1 MNKKKTL
8 LCLILFV
15 CICGIA
21 LDSYLVYTHIMYRK
35 NEKFKSGTCAW
46 MAPEGKDDPCKQV
59 NTSKYSEFMGIPV
72 AVFGTAFFA
81 WIFLLTFFS
90 LFKAELQKFLLGV
103 SLLSSGI
110 NILGYAFLTFKS
122 VTELHHLCPL
132 CITSATVMTF
142 VFLLTVLYIRSL
154 SRPLEHSAKGVRS

>member
-1 MNKKKTL
+1 MLTKKKKSVL
-8 LCLILFV
+8 YAVLFFCLCGVI
-15 CICGIA
+15 

-35 NEKFKSGTCAW
+35 NEKFKSTTCAW
-46 MAPEGKDDPCKQV
+46 ISGEDDPCKQV

-90 LFKAELQKFLLGV
+90 LFKAELQRFLLGI
-103 SLLSSGI
+103 SLLSSGM
-110 NILGYAFLTFKS
+110 NVLGYAFLTFKS

-132 CITSATVMTF
+132 CITSAAIMTI
-142 VFLLTVLYIRSL
+142 VFLLTLIHLRLQKSF
-154 SRPLEHSAKGVRS
+154 SSSSPHPAP